1 MVAPG
6 TFDLEAMDDFTTPGV
21 SFFMRLPGPK
31 QAIKAF
37 DCMVETAQCLVK
49 NLGAEL
55 HDEAHS
61 AVTPQTLQHLRQRI
75 RDFERRQLT
84 LV

>member
-1 MVAPG
+1 M
-6 TFDLEAMDDFTTPGV
+6 ENFTTPGI
-21 SFFMRLPGPK
+21 SFFMSLPGPK
-31 QAIKAF
+31 DAIKAF
-37 DCMVETAQCLVK
+37 DCMVETAQVVVK
-49 NLGAEL
+49 NLKGEL

-61 AVTPQTLQHLRQRI
+61 VCTTQTLEHLRQRI